1 MPRPYE
7 MVAGPLTVYT
17 ALESTPAPP
26 VNIAPPLWTPPAPY
40 SANRWELLGMNGG
53 RSISEDGL
61 TLEFS
66 ETVEGQR
73 VDGSTAIQKLF
84 RTEEDLML
92 SCALLD
98 VTVETFAKAMSGL
111 PVDTEPAGAAVASDF
126 TATPVPVVT
135 GGTGTGA
142 VVGSITV
149 GVNGDITDVTWA
161 SGGSGYA
168 ANDILTFTQGTVTG
182 SYTVQAG
189 DLTGGVLQTLSGL
202 TIAGMTPG
210 TPEYRHTRLLRGFSV
225 LNLAFLAKG
234 FSPYGDTIYAQ
245 YWVPKAYASFSGSLT
260 YTKGEAAMI
269 ELEIMAIEDSSGR
282 HDTAGML
289 IPDSGVNPVTQLAYP
304 GFGEYQAQRP

>member
-17 ALESTPAPP
+17 APESTKAPAL
-26 VNIAPPLWTPPAPY
+26 NLAPGAP
-40 SANRWELLGMNGG
+40 WELLGTNGG
-53 RSISEDGL
+53 RTISEDGL

-111 PVDTEPAGAAVASDF
+111 PVETVAPGPAVATDF
-126 TATPVPVVT
+126 TVQPVPIVT

-142 VVGSITV
+142 VIASIVVNVG
-149 GVNGDITDVTWA
+149 GDITAVTWS
-161 SGGSGYA
+161 SGGSGYVA
-168 ANDILTFTQGTVTG
+168 TDILTFTQGDVTG
-182 SYTVQAG
+182 SYTVQTS
-189 DLTGGVLQTLSGL
+189 DLSAGVLDDLASV
-202 TIAGMTPG
+202 TIAGMAPS

-260 YTKGEAAMI
+260 YTKGAAAMI
-269 ELEIMAIEDSSGR
+269 ELEIMAIEELLGRRDRYAAYSGR
-282 HDTAGML
+282 RSRHSVGL
-289 IPDSGVNPVTQLAYP
+289 PGLRPVP
-304 GFGEYQAQRP
+304 GRAPLVSLTFSIKAKM